1 MKLRIGLGLT
11 PPATATPS
19 PPFDELLDR
28 IEELGIDSLWFPDL
42 IGADL
47 PDPLVAIGYAAGRT
61 RRLKLGSGVTVLPGR
76 NPVAVAKELA
86 TLAALA
92 PGRILPVFGVRHATE
107 RDRPLFPIPGPRG
120 EVMDEALTLVR
131 LLLENDDV
139 SFEGKYHR
147 CAHARVGPRPTRPLD
162 LWLGG
167 GGPQSLRRVGRLADG
182 WLGAALTPDEAGAA
196 RRTIKAAATEAG
208 RTVDDDHYG
217 MSLVVAF
224 DDLPGR
230 DLGALRRQRP
240 HVDIAELL
248 PTGWAAAREL
258 INRYADAGVSKFVV
272 RPAGTPRSWATFL
285 AEFAAELLPLET

>member
-1 MKLRIGLGLT
+1 MKLRIGVGLG
-11 PPATATPS
+11 PRDPADPAT
-19 PPFDELLDR
+19 FDELVR
-28 IEELGIDSLWFPDL
+28 HMEHIGVDSLWLPDL
-42 IGADL
+42 VGGDL
-47 PDPLVAIGYAAGRT
+47 PDPLVGIGYVAGRT

-92 PGRILPVFGVRHATE
+92 PGRILPVFGVRHATARE
-107 RDRPLFPIPGPRG
+107 RPLFPIPGPRG
-120 EVMDEALTLVR
+120 EVMDEALTVVR

-147 CAHARVGPRPTRPLD
+147 CEHARVGPRPTRPLD

-167 GGPQSLRRVGRLADG
+167 SGPKSLRRVGRLADG
-182 WLGAALTPDEAGAA
+182 WLGAALSPDEAGAA
-196 RRTIKAAATEAG
+196 RRTIEAAAAEAG

-224 DDLPGR
+224 DGMPSR
-230 DLGALRRQRP
+230 EFGALRRQRP
-240 HVDIAELL
+240 DVDVAELV

-258 INRYADAGVSKFVV
+258 IGRYAEAGVSKFVV
-272 RPAGTPRSWATFL
+272 RPAGTPPSWTSFL
-285 AEFAAELLPLET
+285 TEFAAELLPLET